1 MDIIL
6 VITILVMFTEVLA
19 NLLDLDQVS
28 VRKPSLLAPAVSD
41 LCELIQSPS
50 GAVRNQA
57 HGLLSRYLRHMPSA
71 ALSVLPAYLSCLH
84 SGQCELVSSLLD
96 RLPEIV
102 ICSQGNLFLLFIF
115 RLLFSIDLRGKRD
128 PKNSGLLLGL
138 SGP

>member
-6 VITILVMFTEVLA
+6 SIPILVMFTEVLA
-19 NLLDLDQVS
+19 NLQDLDQVS

-41 LCELIQSPS
+41 LCEHIQSPS

-102 ICSQGNLFLLFIF
+102 ICSQGNNSYSLY
-115 RLLFSIDLRGKRD
+115 SIY
-128 PKNSGLLLGL
+128 
-138 SGP
+138 